1 MNITDKKNPPGHPK
15 AWLGRLLPLLV
26 LAISLCATLGMWRM
40 LNDGIDQKVRQL
52 FNVKAKGIT
61 TDIVN
66 RLHDHEQVLLGGVG
80 LFSANSNVTR
90 NQWRRYVA
98 ALQLDRNHPGILGV
112 GFAVWLKPE
121 EVDANI
127 RKIRAE
133 GFPKYV
139 IRPSGIRPVTT
150 SIIYLEPFTWRNE
163 RAFGYDMYTEANR
176 RAALDKARDE
186 GITTIAS
193 RIILVQETEKDKQIG
208 ILMYLPVYRQGMPI
222 DSKERRREALAGFVY
237 SPIRVKD
244 FVYGTLGTLPAD
256 VAFEIFDGETARP
269 DKLMFSSLNSEK
281 ISLPAS
287 YRPTLTSTKQVE
299 VYGRTWTVVYQ
310 SLPSLGREFSRTSAN
325 AALVGGIIVSILLA
339 VISFTL
345 LTTREK
351 ALDLAQFMTK
361 ELRDS
366 EEKVRLILNTIG
378 EAIYGIDTN
387 GRCTF
392 CNPAGLRVL
401 GYRTQEELLGKNMH
415 DQIHH
420 SHEDGSAYPVD
431 TCSIF
436 RAFSQNTGCHVDSE
450 VLWKCDGTS
459 FPAEYWSIPQHK
471 DGTVVGAVVTFLD
484 ITERR
489 RTEAALHEQAVRLH
503 QEIAER
509 RKAQELLQNQ
519 QHQLEVLNSELEER
533 VADEVRKNR
542 EKDQALMQREKMAAI
557 GQLAAGVA
565 HEINNPMGFISCNLR
580 MLSQY
585 FDQIVQFYCILQ
597 KNCDHELSPLTRET
611 IALSRESLEIEQ
623 IIEDGPDLINESLD
637 GAERITRIVQDLKNF
652 SRVDALEYEPVAL
665 SSCMESALTIVYNE
679 LKYVATIRKEYEPVP
694 EILCH
699 PGQLNQVFLN
709 LLVNA
714 GQAIVPPGEILLRC
728 RHDDAYVYASVSD
741 TGKGIPEEIKDRI
754 FDPFYTTKDVG
765 QGTGL
770 GLSISYEIIKKHRG
784 ELLVESVVGVGTTFT
799 VKLPRTPEIL

>member
-1 MNITDKKNPPGHPK
+1 MNVADKKPPPGHPK

-26 LAISLCATLGMWRM
+26 LVISLCATLVMWRM
-40 LNDGIDQKVRQL
+40 LHDGIDQKIRQL

-80 LFSANSNVTR
+80 LFSANGDVTR

-133 GFPKYV
+133 GYPEYV
-139 IRPSGIRPVTT
+139 IRPPDKRPVYT

-176 RAALDKARDE
+176 RSALDKARDE

-193 RIILVQETEKDKQIG
+193 RIILVQETEKDQQIG
-208 ILMYLPVYRQGMPI
+208 ILMYLPVYRQGMSI
-222 DSKERRREALAGFVY
+222 DSKERRREALVGFVY

-256 VAFEIFDGETARP
+256 VAFEIFDGETPRP

-281 ISLPAS
+281 ISLPDS
-287 YRPTLTSTKQVE
+287 YRPTLTSTKRFE

-325 AALVGGIIVSILLA
+325 GALVGGIIVSILLA

-366 EEKVRLILNTIG
+366 VEKVRLILNTIG
-378 EAIYGIDTN
+378 EAIYGIDTD

-401 GYRTQEELLGKNMH
+401 GYTSQEELLGKNMH

-420 SHEDGSAYPVD
+420 SHEDGTAYPVD
-431 TCSIF
+431 TYSIF
-436 RAFSQNTGCHVDSE
+436 RAFSQNTGCHIDSE
-450 VLWKCDGTS
+450 VLWKRDGTS

-489 RTEAALHEQAVRLH
+489 RTEAALHEQAERLH

-509 RKAQELLQNQ
+509 RKAQELLLNQ

-542 EKDQALMQREKMAAI
+542 EKDQTLMQREKMAAI

-580 MLSQY
+580 MLAQY
-585 FDQIVQFYCILQ
+585 FDQIVQFDSMLQ
-597 KNCDHELSPLTRET
+597 KHCDQELSPLTRET
-611 IALSRESLEIEQ
+611 IAHRRESLEIEQ
-623 IIEDGPDLINESLD
+623 IIVDGPDLINESLE
-637 GAERITRIVQDLKNF
+637 GAERVTRIVQDLKNF
-652 SRVDALEYEPVAL
+652 SRVDALEYETVAL

-679 LKYVATIRKEYEPVP
+679 LKYIATIRKEYEPMP
-694 EILCH
+694 ETLCH

-728 RHDDAYVYASVSD
+728 RHDDAYCYASVSD

-770 GLSISYEIIKKHRG
+770 GLSISYEIIKNHQG

-799 VKLPRTPEIL
+799 VKLPRTPFR